1 MARISSRQS
10 NAAEIMTNAKA
21 ASRSSRAEN
30 LRTNSTEKNND
41 VPAAAAKTAAS
52 PTAAETSPTFA
63 SLLNNPFSGR
73 YAEGEVPKIVLHTQD
88 NVAGTTS
95 TPSAVTLPAA
105 ALSSQGVPESVRLD
119 APDMNAAIY
128 NSARS
133 VTETNAKYNR
143 EALDAYNYQLQNWQ
157 ANNSHR
163 WLNGQWTKTE
173 VPPPAPVL
181 KETVFDKVLA
191 RIASG
196 QVDTTPVPYYMGNA
210 QAGQIYDYN
219 APLDYTGG
227 VTTTYAVTATG
238 ERVGQAI
245 STPQGGHSASKTS

>member
-1 MARISSRQS
+1 MARVSSRQS
-10 NAAEIMTNAKA
+10 NAAEIMTNTRA
-21 ASRSSRAEN
+21 ASRSSRTEN
-30 LRTNSTEKNND
+30 LRTNSTKKTND
-41 VPAAAAKTAAS
+41 VAAAAAKTAAS

-88 NVAGTTS
+88 NVPSTT
-95 TPSAVTLPAA
+95 PAVSAITLPAT
-105 ALSSQGVPESVRLD
+105 ALNPQGVPASIRLD
-119 APDMNAAIY
+119 GVDMNAAIY

-143 EALDAYNYQLQNWQ
+143 EALDAYNYQLQNWRD
-157 ANNSHR
+157 NNGAR

-173 VPPPAPVL
+173 APPPAPVL
-181 KETVFDKVLA
+181 KETVFEKVLA

-196 QVDTTPVPYYMGNA
+196 QVDTTPIPYYMGNA

-238 ERVGQAI
+238 ER
-245 STPQGGHSASKTS
+245 ASKA